1 MQALICRSLH
11 AANGPS
17 AQQPAQQQQQQ
28 QQEQQQQGQDG
39 KRKRGAYTDW
49 FKGGLFK
56 LVVAAVQRSNDV
68 NGGVRTLRHPNREH
82 FEKLSP
88 TTAAA
93 WFERDKNGRL
103 QPNAAAKEKEAAGSS
118 YGKCVR
124 GSILDSNEDTRTAK
138 GAINTML
145 RGIQKTGGDTGEQ
158 L

>member
-1 MQALICRSLH
+1 
-11 AANGPS
+11 
-17 AQQPAQQQQQQ
+17 
-28 QQEQQQQGQDG
+28 
-39 KRKRGAYTDW
+39 
-49 FKGGLFK
+49 
-56 LVVAAVQRSNDV
+56 V